1 MVKTIYQME
10 KKKVFMIMPFQEQ
23 FFEVYEML
31 KMEFSD
37 SFEFSNAGDEG
48 NQQNILKDIVQPIY
62 EADIIIADLTGLNPN
77 VMYELGL
84 AHSFNKKT
92 IMITQNELSGLP
104 FDLKQYRAKDYN
116 TYFKKFAELIEYLKV
131 NLNGA
136 VDNTVI
142 FGNPVKDFLD
152 SEGIKNINWFSDN
165 NSIRLNDDSDK
176 GFIDFM
182 ADIESSAQELTAN
195 INEITQEMGEMNDG
209 ILKSSS
215 EINRVNQKGGSG
227 TAAFVKKETKK
238 AAKHIEIFS
247 SKLKDHN
254 NNISK
259 LWDEIEKNTLGLLE
273 NPFSS
278 KSENREGLINY
289 LKSLYDMKCAASV
302 SSVSIGNLMNTMNGI
317 VGIERSMNQAIK
329 FANEDLTT
337 YVNFTERLSSSIDKI
352 IAKSKYV
359 VGELCFENIEMKQD
373 NVQNTN

>member
-1 MVKTIYQME
+1 MAK
-10 KKKVFMIMPFQEQ
+10 
-23 FFEVYEML
+23 
-31 KMEFSD
+31 
-37 SFEFSNAGDEG
+37 
-48 NQQNILKDIVQPIY
+48 
-62 EADIIIADLTGLNPN
+62 
-77 VMYELGL
+77 
-84 AHSFNKKT
+84 
-92 IMITQNELSGLP
+92 
-104 FDLKQYRAKDYN
+104 RA
-116 TYFKKFAELIEYLKV
+116 
-131 NLNGA
+131 
-136 VDNTVI
+136 
-142 FGNPVKDFLD
+142 
-152 SEGIKNINWFSDN
+152 
-165 NSIRLNDDSDK
+165 
-176 GFIDFM
+176 M
-182 ADIESSAQELTAN
+182 
-195 INEITQEMGEMNDG
+195 
-209 ILKSSS
+209 SS
-215 EINRVNQKGGSG
+215 EKAS
-227 TAAFVKKETKK
+227 FVKKETKK